1 MNNSSVYTNKQVTE
15 AAKIMEHYLLMLAAN
30 LTYKDA
36 SKYDESRALM
46 KTIQKT
52 LK

>member
-36 SKYDESRALM
+36 PKYDEARALM
-46 KTIQKT
+46 KTIQTT